1 MSTTQGIR
9 LDDSTSRRLKRLA
22 KERDR
27 TPHWLMREAINRYL
41 ESEERYEQEKQE
53 DAARWE
59 QYVLTGRAI
68 PASEMNQWLD
78 ELARLRPR
86 SRIEPRR
93 LLQLKLLQYLVAP
106 SPLNHR
112 HLAGFP
118 GRCVIGELGEVVF
131 NQFRQAPAVHGLWI
145 RVCEFLHSHCRPG
158 IRAGAPGGEEEEHQ
172 GSGTDVM
179 NVHAHLP

>member
-9 LDDSTSRRLKRLA
+9 PDDSTSRRLKRLA

-78 ELARLRPR
+78 ELARPR
-86 SRIEPRR
+86 TS
-93 LLQLKLLQYLVAP
+93 
-106 SPLNHR
+106 S
-112 HLAGFP
+112 
-118 GRCVIGELGEVVF
+118 
-131 NQFRQAPAVHGLWI
+131 
-145 RVCEFLHSHCRPG
+145 
-158 IRAGAPGGEEEEHQ
+158 
-172 GSGTDVM
+172 
-179 NVHAHLP
+179 